1 MRKVVRTN
9 RIFEGDMNLEV
20 DLEGALLPADVPV
33 TIQLMRGNEGKGYL
47 ELNPQIFRKLPA
59 S

>member
-1 MRKVVRTN
+1 
-9 RIFEGDMNLEV
+9 MNLEV